1 MEATACAASPRVR
14 DELDVFVR
22 DVRPRMCRMVRRQG
36 VPEED
41 AEDLIQQTLMA
52 LVGAWSEVR
61 DPEAW
66 VSGALRKK
74 CLMYWR
80 GRRRRIYDAVDGS
93 VLEWLAAP
101 VGPVQERRTLRSEL
115 SGVMTRLP
123 ARYRWVLRLRFG
135 LGYDPP
141 EVARRLGYRTSS
153 IGKVTSRSLTALGRE
168 LTGSGPPRARSEPR
182 PRPSG

>member
-1 MEATACAASPRVR
+1 MRALALAAAPPVG
-14 DELDVFVR
+14 DELEEFAR
-22 DVRPRMCRMVRRQG
+22 AVRPRMRRMVRGLG

-41 AEDLIQQTLMA
+41 AEDLVQQTLMA
-52 LVGAWSEVR
+52 LVGAWNEVR

-66 VSGALRKK
+66 VAGALRKK

-93 VLEWLAAP
+93 VLEWLAEP
-101 VGPVQERRTLRSEL
+101 VGPVQERRVLESDL
-115 SGVMTRLP
+115 AAVAGRLP
-123 ARYRWVLRLRFG
+123 DRYRRLLRLRFG

-153 IGKVTSRSLTALGRE
+153 IGKVTTRSLAALGRE
-168 LTGSGPPRARSEPR
+168 LSAVGYPQPAR
-182 PRPSG
+182 